1 MLVLGIHGT
10 ETRLDEENRHYN
22 GHDSAAI
29 LLDDGVLVAAIEE
42 ERLNRVKHSNYF
54 PVNAINFCVWQHGV
68 TLDDIDWF
76 AFNIQESN
84 LDTFARWQRLKNANS
99 RLPTNAK
106 ALSAHT
112 LKAFLGIDAR
122 EKLRFCN
129 HHVAHAWSA
138 FAVSGYQESLVLSVD
153 GGGDNLSGAVFLH
166 EGNRLTLLR
175 EFDLPHSLGNLYTD
189 FIEAIGFARFDEY
202 KAMGLAPYGDP
213 AVTRGFFQSCYR
225 LLPDGEYDLHKQPFY
240 ELLGRSAE
248 YMRRKGESFKPQ
260 DMDFAAGLQEM
271 LETIVLHLLGHYQR
285 ETKQKNL
292 CLVGGVAHNC
302 TMNGKIAYSGLFEN
316 MFVQPAAHDA
326 GGALGAALSV
336 FHAERP
342 ETPKMKLD
350 HLFLGTDLGQEEEIE
365 QALVAWNDFV
375 VVEKLDDV
383 AKQTAQ
389 LLADD
394 FVLGWVQGRSEF
406 GPRALGHRS
415 ILADPRPAKNKD
427 RINQLIKKREAF
439 RPFAPSVL
447 AEELD
452 RFFEL
457 PTTKIDYQFMIYVL
471 RVREQYRKQL
481 GAITHVDST
490 ARVQT
495 VEKSTNPLY
504 WELIR
509 EFEKLTGFPIVL
521 NTSFNNNV
529 EPIVDSIHDAA
540 TCFLTTG
547 LHYLVIG
554 NRLVKKRQ
562 LDDADAAYRSLAPSL
577 PLHRGL
583 LKCARLGDE
592 NTQSTAYKI
601 DTRSSK
607 YFSQLAV
614 DISADMFL
622 LLQNLDGEKTLAQLA
637 AEVGIREP
645 ARLERITQEAVELWS
660 QRVLILRPPQIR
672 IG

>member
-22 GHDSAAI
+22 GHDSAAV
-29 LLDDGVLVAAIEE
+29 LLDDGVVVAAIEE

-54 PVNAINFCVWQHGV
+54 PVNAINFCVRQHGV
-68 TLDDIDWF
+68 TLGDINWF
-76 AFNIQESN
+76 VFNVQESN
-84 LDTFARWQRLKNANS
+84 LDIFAKWQRSKDADS

-106 ALSAHT
+106 DLTTHM
-112 LKAFLGIDAR
+112 LEKCLGIDVR
-122 EKLRFCN
+122 EKLRFCD

-138 FAVSGYQESLVLSVD
+138 FAMSGYEESLVLSVD
-153 GGGDNLSGAVFLH
+153 GDGDNRSGAVFLH
-166 EGNRLTLLR
+166 EGDRLTLLR
-175 EFDLPHSLGNLYTD
+175 DFDVRHSLGNLYTD
-189 FIEAIGFARFDEY
+189 FIAAIGFTRFDEY

-213 AVTRGFFQSCYR
+213 SLSRSFFQRCYR
-225 LLPDGEYDLHKQPFY
+225 LLPNGDYDVRKQPLY
-240 ELLGRSAE
+240 EFLGNNAE
-248 YMRRKGESFKPQ
+248 HLRRKGEPFKEA
-260 DMDFAAGLQEM
+260 DMHFAAGLQDM
-271 LETIVLHLLGHYQR
+271 LETIVLHLLTYYQK
-285 ETKQKNL
+285 ETTQKNL

-302 TMNGKIAYSGLFEN
+302 SMNGKIAYSGLFN
-316 MFVQPAAHDA
+316 NVFVQPVAHDA

-336 FHAERP
+336 AHAERP
-342 ETPKMKLD
+342 ETPHVKLK
-350 HLFLGTDLGQEEEIE
+350 HLFLGTDLGEEAEISA
-365 QALVAWNDFV
+365 ALAAWNDFV
-375 VVEKLDDV
+375 VVEKFDNV

-415 ILADPRPAKNKD
+415 ILADPRPASNKD
-427 RINQLIKKREAF
+427 RINKLIKKREAF

-447 AEELD
+447 VEELD

-457 PTTKIDYQFMIYVL
+457 PTSKIDYQFMIYVL

-481 GAITHVDST
+481 GAITHVDGT

-495 VEKSTNPLY
+495 VEKLTNPLY

-509 EFEKLTGFPIVL
+509 EFEELTGFPIVL
-521 NTSFNNNV
+521 NTSFNNNI
-529 EPIVDSIHDAA
+529 EPIVDSTHDAI

-547 LHYLVIG
+547 LHYLVAG
-554 NRLVKKRQ
+554 NRLVKKKE
-562 LDDADAAYRSLAPSL
+562 LKNTDSVYLSLVPSL

-583 LKCARLGDE
+583 LKCAQLGDE

-614 DISADMFL
+614 DISADMFW
-622 LLQNLDGEKTLAQLA
+622 LLQNLNGEKTFAQLA
-637 AEVGIREP
+637 DEVGIREQV
-645 ARLERITQEAVELWS
+645 RLERITKEVVELWS